1 MGNLFDSPWKVLVVA
16 IVLIVL
22 FGSKKLPDAARS
34 LGKSMRILKTEV
46 SDLHHDEADAPAQ
59 NAPGPNTANQ
69 FPQAQLTATPAPA
82 PADQQSEI
90 DALKQ
95 QVRDL
100 QRATAMDTPAGA
112 GATPEPQRTQS
123 S

>member
-69 FPQAQLTATPAPA
+69 FPQAQLAPAPA
-82 PADQQSEI
+82 PAPAGQQSEI
-90 DALKQ
+90 EALKQ